1 MSLTKLARSERSSVS
16 RQGRARSAAWSG
28 VPPRS
33 RHRNV
38 DGAAEGRVRTEADRT
53 GPAARVAVAGGWPMD
68 WQILGMADADF
79 FEVVRRIALARS
91 AIPEGSRASST
102 GIRARSSCASA

>member
-1 MSLTKLARSERSSVS
+1 MELLKAASEQ
-16 RQGRARSAAWSG
+16 RQ
-28 VPPRS
+28 
-33 RHRNV
+33 
-38 DGAAEGRVRTEADRT
+38 T
-53 GPAARVAVAGGWPMD
+53 GPALQLGWPY
-68 WQILGMADADF
+68 LGGGPWTGRSLLWRLADF